1 MTYND
6 FLCCVMQIKSNTCF
20 SITKATTTQPLS
32 VKTSIEFSIVV
43 HNTRKENGML
53 IGLIG
58 NYMIGN
64 YNLGQ
69 KFVERQDKFATFWGF
84 KIILHLPPL
93 PPFNV
98 ALPHF

>member
-6 FLCCVMQIKSNTCF
+6 FLCCVMQTKSNTCF
-20 SITKATTTQPLS
+20 SITKATMTQPLS
-32 VKTSIEFSIVV
+32 IESSIVV

-64 YNLGQ
+64 MLSAVPSFLSHAR
-69 KFVERQDKFATFWGF
+69 KSKTAER
-84 KIILHLPPL
+84 KITCK
-93 PPFNV
+93 
-98 ALPHF
+98 

>member
-6 FLCCVMQIKSNTCF
+6 FLCCVMQTKSNTCF
-20 SITKATTTQPLS
+20 SITKATMTQPLS
-32 VKTSIEFSIVV
+32 VKTSIESSIVV

-64 YNLGQ
+64 MFPSFPSIRMPGNLEPRKG
-69 KFVERQDKFATFWGF
+69 K
-84 KIILHLPPL
+84 
-93 PPFNV
+93 
-98 ALPHF
+98 